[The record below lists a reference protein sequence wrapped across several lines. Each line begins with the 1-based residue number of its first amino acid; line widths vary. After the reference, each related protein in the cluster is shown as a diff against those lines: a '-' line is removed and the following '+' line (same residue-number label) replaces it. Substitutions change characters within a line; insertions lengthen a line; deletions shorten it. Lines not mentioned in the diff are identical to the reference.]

1 MKETLV
7 EQRVRVGLHCIVGGL
22 MYLLCCIIDVPKLH
36 SHVETVSNDI
46 HGYKTI
52 GKDLLVPIR
61 TYRGGGSSFT
71 LVRQTLPHS
80 MNNFKY
86 VGSNSYR
93 A

>member
-52 GKDLLVPIR
+52 VKDLLITIR
-61 TYRGGGSSFT
+61 SYLLDWRKHFHIG
-71 LVRQTLPHS
+71 QA
-80 MNNFKY
+80 NY
-86 VGSNSYR
+86 V